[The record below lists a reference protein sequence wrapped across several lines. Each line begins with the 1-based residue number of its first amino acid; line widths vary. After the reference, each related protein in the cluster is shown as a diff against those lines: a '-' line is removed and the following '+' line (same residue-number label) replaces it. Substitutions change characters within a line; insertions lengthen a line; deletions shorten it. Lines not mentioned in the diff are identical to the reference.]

1 MAFNI
6 TTAKQTNLWGKQS
19 TPGADIGLEPQRND
33 LYMVDFTN
41 AVKNVEAVSKKT
53 LAPFLPQYVRSC
65 TLPELRTKSEP
76 IRRDSI
82 PYNMPSW
89 DDPLDAIKIVFL
101 LETSTQTYSTVVA
114 FMDLWLALT
123 RAGRG
128 SRQAGYYTTLG
139 WFRLNSS
146 YSVDFRFDVFLYLL
160 RGASASNNFVQND
173 AFNRNQATTQITPA
187 QAAIERVGNQLNA
200 TIGATVNPGNSGVIT
215 NLVQHST
222 YTFKNAW
229 LGAYKMSDFNYTENG
244 LVTVDATFYAD
255 SCQTTNVA
263 FQGEP
268 NQVDANG
275 RNGNVGLVLSSGA

>member
-6 TTAKQTNLWGKQS
+6 TTTKQTNLWGKQGD
-19 TPGADIGLEPQRND
+19 PGVIGLEPQRND

-41 AVKNVEAVSKKT
+41 AVKNVEAVSKKS

-65 TLPELRTKSEP
+65 TMPELRTKSEP
-76 IRRDSI
+76 IRRDSL

-89 DDPLDAIKIVFL
+89 DDPLDAIKVVFL
-101 LETSTQTYSTVVA
+101 LETSTQTFSTVVA
-114 FMDLWLALT
+114 FLDLWLALT

-128 SRQAGYYTTLG
+128 SREAGYYNTLG
-139 WFRLNSS
+139 WFRLNAA

-160 RGASASNNFVQND
+160 RGASASNNFIQTD
-173 AFNRNQATTQITPA
+173 TISRNQATTQSTPLTQA
-187 QAAIERVGNQLNA
+187 QIERVGTQLSA
-200 TIGATVNPGNSGVIT
+200 TIGAAVNPGNSGVIT

-222 YTFKNAW
+222 YKFKNAW
-229 LGAYKMSDFNYTENG
+229 LGAYKMSDFSYAESG

-255 SCQTTNVA
+255 SVQTTNVA

-268 NQVDANG
+268 NQVDSSS
-275 RNGNVGLVLSSGA
+275 RNLSLVMTSSVP